1 MRNTVLWLR
10 GLIVIHLAWTFLL
23 TPLALEPR
31 PFEVITTIG
40 YISLALIFTVVA
52 LDIVAL
58 IIAGRNPRRAALI
71 AMVGPFL
78 LVGPVI
84 GDQVGVFATVP
95 PPAVITALELLA
107 LATQVAIFFVALR
120 IRRPAPAAGW

>member
-1 MRNTVLWLR
+1 MRNSVLWLR
-10 GLIVIHLAWTFLL
+10 GLIVIHLVWTFLL

-31 PFEVITTIG
+31 PFSVITAIG
-40 YISLALIFTVVA
+40 YASLVLIFTVVA
-52 LDIVAL
+52 LDIVVL
-58 IIAGRNPRRAALI
+58 VIAGRSPRLAGLI
-71 AMVGPFL
+71 AAIGPFL

-84 GDQVGVFATVP
+84 GDQVGLFATVP

-120 IRRPAPAAGW
+120 LRRQTGATT